1 MSTNTNDIDVTLVD
15 YFAVAGYDPDIGL
28 VVDTKYDSNH
38 TPGESPGCSASA
50 FRPPLQRSFVA
61 KIISHFPQRRP
72 GNPFSDDILHLC
84 MPRGLRFYT
93 EKDVPKNPMVH
104 TFANIKYDGSRVNGT
119 AITFYEEVKDVM
131 ICEAMAQLQQDHV
144 REITARHNGI
154 VEKQQRVHHPPGT
167 VSGGTHTLPRNR
179 RDRTKR
185 ISYYEGGG
193 HNTLFMSRTICVLSR
208 LPLVNS
214 TRALLSSLH
223 KIISSPSSPT
233 LPLESYIYW
242 CLYEV
247 PLPSPSM
254 TLKIPLLDTMI
265 VVQRPGPKELPFFD
279 DSIGSIFDFL
289 PVEKFIRLFSCFLLE
304 HQILLCSKDLSRLM
318 TVCESLLALSF
329 PFRWQMT
336 YAPVL
341 PYSKL
346 DFFEAP
352 VPYVMGLYYEDA
364 VPEELFQSNVCVVDL
379 DTGRSELPE
388 DVPVFPGAR
397 QLANDIKSAIDRL
410 SGAEKMLTSV
420 STVRGELEDIAEGGV
435 KMRKKNKR
443 PEDWAVKRMSRSF
456 DLEDGSA
463 MSEELSG
470 MMRRPSRTGLQP
482 LPLENVLRNNST
494 LARVAEI
501 ARRAGVVVDVGNIET
516 EFAGTQNLDS
526 PLARHYFVD
535 AKVNNAIRECV
546 LNRFVEMFYSYEHF
560 VIGGQGCDDRESYEA
575 NRESMASFD
584 KASFLSDQPD
594 SHLAFLA
601 AFLETQ
607 MFTTFIDSKI
617 LSQWETPDEGV
628 VLFDDRIA
636 VMRDLLGV
644 SIVRTPTYEAT
655 PLFAA
660 TEELISKREE
670 TTDYVVPAPHALA
683 GAFPVRYEGAWPVH
697 QLNTTLL
704 DGANLI
710 SPAPSPWRQRYPRL
724 RSQKDSGN
732 GNSGSQSARP
742 TSVYGG
748 AGLMQVESSQQI
760 AQQQYAFVQQLLK
773 ETKAKTKR
781 MLVDKMGKEAVN
793 CGHLDPTFS
802 GVEENT
808 LVASFCDL
816 LERIWAHGLK
826 NKHGKSSLWNFVL
839 QHQDFE
845 KPGLSTRASSTSML
859 TPDIR
864 GARAPSLP
872 PGPPR
877 RMPIDE
883 VPAPIILS
891 PQNNT
896 DVLTAISDIV
906 DSFRG
911 AQEEPWSKSLLRA
924 ATSIVEKY
932 KSGEKDSNG
941 NPLGVNNTTTLPPPP
956 RYPRS
961 HPSIVRARNQS
972 VEPSGVPSGKSMK
985 KSTSIGDFTNPSW
998 NGSQTDVSN
1007 LGGYA
1012 SVEGSPR
1019 KVRSQSRARSPDGAR
1034 VVLSPLPTHVAYD
1047 LKYEDLVESLVFIFF
1062 QKCSSDDR
1070 NQNRYRLCSCVRSI
1084 GSRKKTSTQASGC
1097 IAQQFASSELYKPY
1111 AFVGT
1116 DEEKEQ
1122 FLYYILTLNAAQ
1134 FRCFTNTF
1142 TKTKMDYQVVI
1153 VTGSGRGAIPAI
1165 WVTVEGSLCST
1176 PPIMLKPNT
1185 PLFKF
1190 DHKNLGQLSTLR
1202 IGHQQSEK
1210 PMQWFLEYVLVRNEI
1225 TGQTYKFPCSK
1236 KFGEDRWFGNGEDIT
1251 LERMLVA
1258 EPFIEYDG
1266 NDNGIPDEP
1275 CSPARTR
1282 RMSSRS
1288 QTPQRERSPSNGRLT
1303 ESGSRSRKTKVSEVE
1318 HILVEAVN
1326 ALVKYF
1332 CSERKVKSELAH
1344 LLCGQ
1349 NGLVLA
1355 IEQAFQLGRQESLLK
1370 YFRNTCP
1377 WDYIERVCSWFFEL
1391 CRKKDVDKL
1400 PKEQKTMIHHAL
1412 SLLSIKRP
1420 LCFRLY
1426 RKIDVCPPIYSSIS
1440 IASGS
1445 LSVDHIL
1452 PGLLPL
1458 MRYSPVTADMYNEP
1472 SFLRTPAHMTYFAK
1486 LMYSLSE
1493 YNITIDPS
1501 LTYGIS

>member
-1 MSTNTNDIDVTLVD
+1 MSSNTTDIDVTLVD

-28 VVDTKYDSNH
+28 VVDTKYDPGH
-38 TPGESPGCSASA
+38 TPCESPGSSAPE

-61 KIISHFPQRRP
+61 KIINHFPQRRP

-93 EKDVPKNPMVH
+93 EKDVPKKLMIH
-104 TFANIKYDGSRVNGT
+104 TFANIKEDGSRINGT
-119 AITFYEEVKDVM
+119 ALTFYEEVKDLA
-131 ICEAMAQLQQDHV
+131 ICDAMAQLQQDHV

-154 VEKQQRVHHPPGT
+154 IEKQQRIHHPPGT

-179 RDRTKR
+179 RDRSKR

-193 HNTLFMSRTICVLSR
+193 HNSLYMSRTICVLSR

-214 TRALLSSLH
+214 TRALLTALH
-223 KIISSPSSPT
+223 QIIASPSSPH

-254 TLKIPLLDTMI
+254 TLKIPLLGTTL

-279 DSIGSIFDFL
+279 DSIGSIFDYL

-352 VPYVMGLYYEDA
+352 VPYVMGWYYEDT

-397 QLANDIKSAIDRL
+397 QLATDIKNSLERL
-410 SGAEKMLTSV
+410 SDSDKMLTSTLDRSEPEEV
-420 STVRGELEDIAEGGV
+420 VVGGV
-435 KMRKKNKR
+435 KMRRKNKR
-443 PEDWAVKRMSRSF
+443 PEDWAAKRMSRSF

-501 ARRAGVVVDVGNIET
+501 ARRAGVVVDVDNIKS
-516 EFAGTQNLDS
+516 EFADAQNLDS
-526 PLARHYFVD
+526 PIARHYFVD

-575 NRESMASFD
+575 NRESMADFD

-594 SHLAFLA
+594 SHLTFLA

-607 MFTTFIDSKI
+607 MFTSFIDSKI

-628 VLFDDRIA
+628 VLFDSRISA
-636 VMRDLLGV
+636 MRDLLGV

-655 PLFAA
+655 PPFAA
-660 TEELISKREE
+660 TEDLISKREE
-670 TTDYVVPAPHALA
+670 TTDYVVPVPHTLA

-724 RSQKDSGN
+724 RSQKDGSN
-732 GNSGSQSARP
+732 GNSGQSVRP

-748 AGLMQVESSQQI
+748 AGLMQVESSKQI

-781 MLVDKMGKEAVN
+781 MLVDKMGKEAVQL
-793 CGHLDPTFS
+793 GHLDAGIT

-845 KPGLSTRASSTSML
+845 KPGLTTRASSTSML
-859 TPDIR
+859 TPAIR
-864 GARAPSLP
+864 GFRAPSLP
-872 PGPPR
+872 PAPQSTHNR
-877 RMPIDE
+877 RGGAPIDE

-896 DVLTAISDIV
+896 DMLTAISDIV

-932 KSGEKDSNG
+932 KNIEKDSNG
-941 NPLGVNNTTTLPPPP
+941 NPLETNSTLPS
-956 RYPRS
+956 RYPIT
-961 HPSIVRARNQS
+961 HPSIARARNQS
-972 VEPSGVPSGKSMK
+972 VEPFGLQISGKSMK
-985 KSTSIGDFTNPSW
+985 KSSSIGDFTNPAW
-998 NGSQTDVSN
+998 GGSQTDVSN

-1019 KVRSQSRARSPDGAR
+1019 KMRSQSRTRSPDGAR

-1047 LKYEDLVESLVFIFF
+1047 LKNVLRMTEIKTDIGYARAFV
-1062 QKCSSDDR
+1062 
-1070 NQNRYRLCSCVRSI
+1070 RLALERKLLHKHLGALLSN
-1084 GSRKKTSTQASGC
+1084 SRVLR
-1097 IAQQFASSELYKPY
+1097 ELYKPY
-1111 AFVGT
+1111 AFVGS

-1122 FLYYILTLNAAQ
+1122 FLFHILSLNAAQ

-1190 DHKNLGQLSTLR
+1190 DHKNLGILSTLR

-1210 PMQWFLEYVLVRNEI
+1210 PVQWFLEYVLVRNEI

-1258 EPFIEYDG
+1258 EPFVEYDG
-1266 NDNGIPDEP
+1266 NDNGIIEQGEP
-1275 CSPARTR
+1275 FSPARTR

-1288 QTPQRERSPSNGRLT
+1288 QTPQRERSPSNGRMA
-1303 ESGSRSRKTKVSEVE
+1303 ESSSRNRKTKVSEVE
-1318 HILVEAVN
+1318 HLLGEAVN

-1349 NGLVLA
+1349 KGLVLA

-1391 CRKKDVDKL
+1391 CRKKEVDKL

-1412 SLLSIKRP
+1412 
-1420 LCFRLY
+1420 RLY
-1426 RKIDVCPPIYSSIS
+1426 RKIDAKTSLGKDGKFHVFVLLSIR
-1440 IASGS
+1440 
-1445 LSVDHIL
+1445 DHIL

-1472 SFLRTPAHMTYFAK
+1472 SFLRTPAHMTYLAK

-1493 YNITIDPS
+1493 FNITIDPS

>member
-28 VVDTKYDSNH
+28 VVDTKYDPCH
-38 TPGESPGCSASA
+38 TPGESPGSSSSA

-61 KIISHFPQRRP
+61 RIINHFPQRRP

-93 EKDVPKNPMVH
+93 EKDVPKKPMVH
-104 TFANIKYDGSRVNGT
+104 TFANIKEDGSRINGT
-119 AITFYEEVKDVM
+119 AITFYEEVKDVA

-154 VEKQQRVHHPPGT
+154 VEKHQRVHHPPGT

-193 HNTLFMSRTICVLSR
+193 HNSLFMSRTICVLSR

-214 TRALLSSLH
+214 TSAFLTAFH
-223 KIISSPSSPT
+223 KIIASPT
-233 LPLESYIYW
+233 SPHLPLESYIYW

-254 TLKIPLLDTMI
+254 TLKIPLLDTTL

-279 DSIGSIFDFL
+279 DSIGSIFDYL

-352 VPYVMGLYYEDA
+352 VPYVMGWYYEDT

-397 QLANDIKSAIDRL
+397 QLANDIKNAIDRL
-410 SGAEKMLTSV
+410 AGAEKMLTSAT
-420 STVRGELEDIAEGGV
+420 TVRGELEDIAEGGV

-443 PEDWAVKRMSRSF
+443 PDDWAAKRMSRSF

-463 MSEELSG
+463 MSEELSELG
-470 MMRRPSRTGLQP
+470 MIRRPSRTGLQP

-494 LARVAEI
+494 LAKVAEI

-516 EFAGTQNLDS
+516 EFAGAQNLDS
-526 PLARHYFVD
+526 PVARHYFVD

-560 VIGGQGCDDRESYEA
+560 VIGGQGCDDREAYEA

-628 VLFDDRIA
+628 VLFDNRISA
-636 VMRDLLGV
+636 MRDLLGV

-655 PLFAA
+655 PLFAV
-660 TEELISKREE
+660 TEDLISKREE
-670 TTDYVVPAPHALA
+670 MTDYVVPAPHSLA

-724 RSQKDSGN
+724 RSQKDSVN

-845 KPGLSTRASSTSML
+845 KPGLTTRASSTSML
-859 TPDIR
+859 TP
-864 GARAPSLP
+864 
-872 PGPPR
+872 
-877 RMPIDE
+877 
-883 VPAPIILS
+883 
-891 PQNNT
+891 
-896 DVLTAISDIV
+896 
-906 DSFRG
+906 
-911 AQEEPWSKSLLRA
+911 
-924 ATSIVEKY
+924 
-932 KSGEKDSNG
+932 
-941 NPLGVNNTTTLPPPP
+941 
-956 RYPRS
+956 
-961 HPSIVRARNQS
+961 
-972 VEPSGVPSGKSMK
+972 
-985 KSTSIGDFTNPSW
+985 DFTNPSW

-1047 LKYEDLVESLVFIFF
+1047 LKNVLRMTEIKTDIGYARAFV
-1062 QKCSSDDR
+1062 
-1070 NQNRYRLCSCVRSI
+1070 RLALERKLLHKHLGALLSN
-1084 GSRKKTSTQASGC
+1084 SRVLR
-1097 IAQQFASSELYKPY
+1097 ELYKPY

-1153 VTGSGRGAIPAI
+1153 VTGSGRGSIPAI
-1165 WVTVEGSLCST
+1165 WVTVEGSLSST

-1190 DHKNLGQLSTLR
+1190 DHKNLGTLSTLR

-1210 PMQWFLEYVLVRNEI
+1210 PVQWFLEYVLVRNEI

-1266 NDNGIPDEP
+1266 NDNGVLDREEP

-1288 QTPQRERSPSNGRLT
+1288 QTPQRDRSPSNGRLA
-1303 ESGSRSRKTKVSEVE
+1303 ESGSRNRKTKVSEVE
-1318 HILVEAVN
+1318 HFLVEAVN

-1391 CRKKDVDKL
+1391 CRKKEVDKL
-1400 PKEQKTMIHHAL
+1400 PKEQKTMIHHTL
-1412 SLLSIKRP
+1412 
-1420 LCFRLY
+1420 RLY
-1426 RKIDVCPPIYSSIS
+1426 RKIDAKTSLGKDGKFHVFVLLSIR
-1440 IASGS
+1440 
-1445 LSVDHIL
+1445 DHIL

-1493 YNITIDPS
+1493 YNIIIDPS